1 MTFRPTFTLRG
12 ARPIALPRRPR
23 LLRLALALAALATL
37 AGGGWLWLRDASVV
51 QVRDVA
57 ITGVTSSDGDRLRAA
72 LESAARTMTTLHVR
86 ERALVDATAPFSSV
100 DHVRVTTDFPHGMTI
115 EVIERRPVAA
125 LALSDRRVPVTGGGI
140 VLRGLVADR
149 DLPSIQLAHPVTGTR
164 VTDARVLGALA
175 VAGAAPAPL
184 LRAADQVSVGASGVV
199 VNLRNGPELLFGSGD
214 EAPAKWAAA
223 ARVLAEPSAVGAAYL
238 DLRVPGR
245 VAAGGLA
252 PMPEQTPDPNA
263 QPNG

>member
-1 MTFRPTFTLRG
+1 MTFRPTFSLRG
-12 ARPIALPRRPR
+12 ARPIVLPRRPR
-23 LLRLALALAALATL
+23 LLRLALALFALAAL
-37 AGGGWLWLRDASVV
+37 AGGGWMWLRDSSLV
-51 QVRDVA
+51 QVRDLE
-57 ITGVTSSDGDRLRAA
+57 ITGVTSSDGDRVRAA

-86 ERALVDATAPFSSV
+86 RRTLADATAPFSSV
-100 DHVRVTTDFPHGMTI
+100 DRVRVTTDFPHGMTI

-125 LALSDRRVPVTGGGI
+125 LALSDRRIPVTGGGI

-149 DLPSIQLAHPVTGTR
+149 DLPSIRLQRPVTGAR

-184 LRAADQVSVGASGVV
+184 LHAADEVSVGARGVV
-199 VNLRNGPELLFGSGD
+199 VDLRNGPELLFGSGE
-214 EAPAKWAAA
+214 EAPAKWTAA
-223 ARVLAEPSAVGAAYL
+223 ARVLAEPSAAGAVYL

-252 PMPEQTPDPNA
+252 PVAEETPDPNA